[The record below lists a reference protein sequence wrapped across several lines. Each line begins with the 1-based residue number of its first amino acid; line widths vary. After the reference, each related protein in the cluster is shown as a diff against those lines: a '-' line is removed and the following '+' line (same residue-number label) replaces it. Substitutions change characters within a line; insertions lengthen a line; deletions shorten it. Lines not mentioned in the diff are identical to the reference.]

1 MADAL
6 KKQEAMT
13 KLLEFSALQH
23 VSSGMERQ
31 HSDHDKTLVIQGQGK
46 ILLALLDQDQVSQKD
61 LAQKLNLTPQSTAEF
76 VRKLEKKGDVTRTK
90 SESDRRL
97 TIVSLTTAGKGH
109 AHDLW
114 QTSMPF
120 LNVLDDT
127 ELVQLSS
134 ILAKINGSMY
144 ETITQ
149 KDHTWIG
156 KLKWMLVREY
166 MDDIHDGETK
176 SDNQK

>member
-1 MADAL
+1 
-6 KKQEAMT
+6 
-13 KLLEFSALQH
+13 
-23 VSSGMERQ
+23 
-31 HSDHDKTLVIQGQGK
+31 
-46 ILLALLDQDQVSQKD
+46 
-61 LAQKLNLTPQSTAEF
+61 
-76 VRKLEKKGDVTRTK
+76 
-90 SESDRRL
+90 
-97 TIVSLTTAGKGH
+97 
-109 AHDLW
+109 
-114 QTSMPF
+114 MPF

-176 SDNQK
+176 SDNQI